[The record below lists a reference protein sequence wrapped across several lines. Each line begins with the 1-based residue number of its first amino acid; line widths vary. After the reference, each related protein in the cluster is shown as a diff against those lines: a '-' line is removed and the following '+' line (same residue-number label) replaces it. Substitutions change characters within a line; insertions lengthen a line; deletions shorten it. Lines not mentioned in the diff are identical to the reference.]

1 MEEQMT
7 LMNEFDTERAMLIE
21 QHMQEMNDLQV
32 MNFCLLCVELYIF
45 FKRDLLI
52 CVCHIVMLYVENDV
66 RVPYNLLF
74 SFVGYNVCDGTKL

>member
-1 MEEQMT
+1 MLVEILILICLFLTFYLDLQTERLGTLKREYMEEQMT

-45 FKRDLLI
+45 LSVIF
-52 CVCHIVMLYVENDV
+52 
-66 RVPYNLLF
+66 
-74 SFVGYNVCDGTKL
+74 